1 MSRVNFGPKFFI
13 NLHSTSLLR
22 THRSKR
28 KMAKRPL
35 EGLDCAERKK
45 AKVEHRTLK
54 PEASGVASE
63 AKVSGEERRERK
75 RLKREEQRLA
85 NGAEDGDAP
94 GPVDG
99 GEHTKSKGVKVTET
113 VGEPKKERKKKGK
126 RVERAEA
133 AVGGLKRQDVADL
146 VRRAMQNNGESLN
159 GSGYAPADAGVV
171 KESSEDR
178 AAAKAARKAEKAER
192 KSKAKDSAKE
202 SEDGTVERTA
212 QATDM
217 LISGKA
223 QETGVNVDDPPGE
236 AIEGETHDGDD
247 TKTQKSEEH
256 SAKAA
261 RKAEKAERKKLKA
274 SKTAEQDAAA
284 TTPLTAISNCVKAS
298 LETSKPPSTA
308 RPTKGSQYEED
319 AALTSLP
326 QSSITVYLN
335 ENFITITD
343 PTSTTPLRPI
353 ISFSHLTPNFSAS
366 PSPFAA
372 FKFPTPIQ
380 SASWPFLFSGR
391 DVIGVAETGSGK
403 TLAFGV
409 PCIRSL
415 QSSTSNV
422 RSKQKNQHI
431 STSSA
436 RAVIISPTRELA
448 IQIHEQLYSLATP
461 AGLSTACIYGGVPK
475 DAQRT
480 ALATAHIIVAT
491 PGRLNDLIDEGHADL
506 SSVHYLVLDEADR
519 MLDTGF
525 EDQIRNILN
534 HTPPTTSGRQTL
546 MFTATWPPSVRA
558 LASTFTTSPVH
569 IAIGANNPTGELR
582 ANTRII
588 QKVEVVA
595 PLDKQARM
603 LQIIKTHQPKG
614 RILAFCLYKKEATR
628 VEAFLRARG
637 LAVAAIHGDMPQAAR
652 LASLEA
658 FKSGA
663 CPLLVA
669 TDVAARGL
677 DIPEVKLVL
686 NITFPLT
693 AEDYV
698 HRIGRTGRAGKEGLA
713 ITLFTVND
721 KGQSG
726 ALVNVLRAAGQV
738 VPKEL
743 LDFGGTVKRREHGL
757 YGAFAKEVGEGE
769 PSKGTKIR
777 FD

>member
-1 MSRVNFGPKFFI
+1 
-13 NLHSTSLLR
+13 
-22 THRSKR
+22 
-28 KMAKRPL
+28 MAKRPL
-35 EGLDCAERKK
+35 DGLDGLERKK
-45 AKVEHRTLK
+45 AKIEHQTVTS
-54 PEASGVASE
+54 EANGVASE
-63 AKVSGEERRERK
+63 AKVSGEGKRERK
-75 RLKREEQRLA
+75 RLKREEQRVV
-85 NGAEDGDAP
+85 NGADDGGIS
-94 GPVDG
+94 GPVNGNAD
-99 GEHTKSKGVKVTET
+99 SRSNGVDATEV
-113 VGEPKKERKKKGK
+113 VGELKKQRKKKK
-126 RVERAEA
+126 DTKADEA

-146 VRRAMQNNGESLN
+146 VRKAMQNSGEGLEKVEET
-159 GSGYAPADAGVV
+159 AADKGVV
-171 KESSEDR
+171 KESSEAK
-178 AAAKAARKAEKAER
+178 AAAKAARKAERAER
-192 KSKAKDSAKE
+192 KSKATGSAQVSGKGVAKHT
-202 SEDGTVERTA
+202 DKTA
-212 QATDM
+212 EM
-217 LISGKA
+217 LIPDEA
-223 QETGVNVDDPPGE
+223 QETGMDVSDPPGE
-236 AIEGETHDGDD
+236 DIEGETHVSDD
-247 TKTQKSEEH
+247 AAEERTSKGH
-256 SAKAA
+256 TAKAV
-261 RKAEKAERKKLKA
+261 RKAEKAEKKKLKA
-274 SKTAEQDAAA
+274 AKSVEQDATAS
-284 TTPLTAISNCVKAS
+284 TPLTAKSNGV
-298 LETSKPPSTA
+298 
-308 RPTKGSQYEED
+308 KGSKGSSENLTSPSAARSTEGSRYTED

-326 QSSITVYLN
+326 QSSITAYLN
-335 ENFITITD
+335 ENFIAITD

-372 FKFPTPIQ
+372 FKTPTPIQ

-415 QSSTSNV
+415 QSSTSNL
-422 RSKQKNQHI
+422 RSKQKNQNK

-448 IQIHEQLYSLATP
+448 IQIHEQLSSLATP

-475 DAQRT
+475 DTQRT

-506 SSVHYLVLDEADR
+506 SLVHYLVLDEADR
-519 MLDTGF
+519 MLDKGF
-525 EDQIRNILN
+525 EDQIRNILT

-582 ANTRII
+582 ANTRIV

-595 PLDKQARM
+595 PEDKQTRM
-603 LQIIKTHQPKG
+603 LQIIKSHQPNG

-628 VEAFLRARG
+628 IETLLRARG

-652 LASLEA
+652 LASLAA
-658 FKSGA
+658 FRSGS

-713 ITLFTVND
+713 ITLFTVHD
-721 KGQSG
+721 KAQSG
-726 ALVNVLRAAGQV
+726 ALANVLRAAGQV

-743 LDFGGTVKRREHGL
+743 KDFGGTVRRREHGL

-769 PSKGTKIR
+769 RREGVKIR
-777 FD
+777 F

>member
-1 MSRVNFGPKFFI
+1 
-13 NLHSTSLLR
+13 
-22 THRSKR
+22 
-28 KMAKRPL
+28 MAKRPL
-35 EGLDCAERKK
+35 EDLDGTERKK
-45 AKVEHRTLK
+45 AKVKHYTVK
-54 PEASGVASE
+54 PEANGVASE
-63 AKVSGEERRERK
+63 AKFSGEERKERK
-75 RLKREEQRLA
+75 RLKREERRSI
-85 NGAEDGDAP
+85 NGAEDGGLP
-94 GPVDG
+94 GPVNGTENMKLKDVEG
-99 GEHTKSKGVKVTET
+99 TEGVRK
-113 VGEPKKERKKKGK
+113 PKKERKKKGK
-126 RVERAEA
+126 KDRKVEEA
-133 AVGGLKRQDVADL
+133 AVGGLKRQDVADI

-159 GSGYAPADAGVV
+159 EVGETPADEGVV
-171 KESSEDR
+171 KDSDEDR
-178 AAAKAARKAEKAER
+178 AAAKAARKAEKAAR
-192 KSKAKDSAKE
+192 KSKAKDSSKA
-202 SEDGTVERTA
+202 SENGMVKRTA

-217 LISGKA
+217 LIPDEA
-223 QETGVNVDDPPGE
+223 QETRANVSDPLGE
-236 AIEGETHDGDD
+236 DVEGETHVGDD
-247 TKTQKSEEH
+247 TKTQESEEQT
-256 SAKAA
+256 AKAA

-274 SKTAEQDAAA
+274 AKTAEQDAAA
-284 TTPLTAISNCVKAS
+284 TTPLTAISNGVKGS
-298 LETSKPPSTA
+298 KGSSETSKPPSTA
-308 RPTKGSQYEED
+308 RPTKDSQYKED

-326 QSSITVYLN
+326 ESSITTYLN

-372 FKFPTPIQ
+372 FKSPTPIQ

-415 QSSTSNV
+415 QSSTANV
-422 RSKQKNQHI
+422 RDKQKNQHK

-448 IQIHEQLYSLATP
+448 IQIHEQLSSLATP

-475 DAQRT
+475 DTQRT

-525 EDQIRNILN
+525 EDQIRNILMR
-534 HTPPTTSGRQTL
+534 TPSTTSGRQTL

-582 ANTRII
+582 ANTRIV

-603 LQIIKTHQPKG
+603 LQIIKTHQPNG

-628 VEAFLRARG
+628 VESFLRARG
-637 LAVAAIHGDMPQAAR
+637 LAVAAIHGDMPQSAR

-658 FKSGA
+658 FKSGS

-743 LDFGGTVKRREHGL
+743 LDFGGTVKKREHGL

-769 PSKGTKIR
+769 RREGVKTR

>member
-1 MSRVNFGPKFFI
+1 
-13 NLHSTSLLR
+13 
-22 THRSKR
+22 
-28 KMAKRPL
+28 MAKRPL
-35 EGLDCAERKK
+35 EDLDGTERKK
-45 AKVEHRTLK
+45 ANVKHHTVK
-54 PEASGVASE
+54 PEANGVASE
-63 AKVSGEERRERK
+63 AKFSGEERKERK
-75 RLKREEQRLA
+75 RLKREEQRSI
-85 NGAEDGDAP
+85 NGAEDGGLP
-94 GPVDG
+94 GPVNG
-99 GEHTKSKGVKVTET
+99 TEHMELKDVEGTEGVKK
-113 VGEPKKERKKKGK
+113 PKKERKKKDK
-126 RVERAEA
+126 KDRKVEEA
-133 AVGGLKRQDVADL
+133 AVGGLKRQDVADM
-146 VRRAMQNNGESLN
+146 VRRAMQNNGEILN
-159 GSGYAPADAGVV
+159 EVGETPADEGVV
-171 KESSEDR
+171 KDSDEDR
-178 AAAKAARKAEKAER
+178 AAAKAARKAEKAAR
-192 KSKAKDSAKE
+192 KSKAKDSSKA
-202 SEDGTVERTA
+202 SENGMVKRTA

-217 LISGKA
+217 LIPDEA
-223 QETGVNVDDPPGE
+223 QETRANVSDPPGE
-236 AIEGETHDGDD
+236 DVEGETHVGDD
-247 TKTQKSEEH
+247 TKTQESEEQT
-256 SAKAA
+256 AKAA
-261 RKAEKAERKKLKA
+261 RKAEKAKRKKLKA
-274 SKTAEQDAAA
+274 AKTAEQDAAA
-284 TTPLTAISNCVKAS
+284 TTPLTAISHGAKGS
-298 LETSKPPSTA
+298 KGSSETSKPPSTA
-308 RPTKGSQYEED
+308 RPTKDSQYKEA

-326 QSSITVYLN
+326 ESSITTYLN

-353 ISFSHLTPNFSAS
+353 ISFSHLTPNFSAT

-372 FKFPTPIQ
+372 FKSPTPIQ

-415 QSSTSNV
+415 RSSTANV
-422 RSKQKNQHI
+422 RDKQKNQHK

-448 IQIHEQLYSLATP
+448 IQIHEQLSSLATP

-475 DAQRT
+475 DTQRT

-491 PGRLNDLIDEGHADL
+491 PGRLNDLIDEGYADL

-525 EDQIRNILN
+525 EDQIRNILT
-534 HTPPTTSGRQTL
+534 HTPSTTSGRQTL

-582 ANTRII
+582 ANTRIV

-603 LQIIKTHQPKG
+603 LQIIKSHQPKG

-628 VEAFLRARG
+628 VESFLRARG

-658 FKSGA
+658 FKSGS

-743 LDFGGTVKRREHGL
+743 LDFGGTVKKREHGL

-769 PSKGTKIR
+769 RREGVKIR